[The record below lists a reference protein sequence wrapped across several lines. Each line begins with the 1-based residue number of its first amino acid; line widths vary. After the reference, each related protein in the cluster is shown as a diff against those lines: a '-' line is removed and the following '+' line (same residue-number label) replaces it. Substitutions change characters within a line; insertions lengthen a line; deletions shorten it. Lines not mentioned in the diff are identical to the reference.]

1 MSMDFYNLQSDT
13 PIETPTV
20 VTDRTLLTFSDL
32 LNRHETTK
40 NDGFPAVIME
50 ISPNLE
56 SDPRSGASPESC
68 ADKASRE
75 WSAAIATLEQ
85 LLLSLVKSDAKTD
98 GKTDAKTPNLGVIL
112 SGTTPILSHGDLLKR
127 FKTGV
132 FTPEAWQNLPLM
144 RLQLPSPSAINPA
157 WQENAITELPLF
169 PNDPIALEQFC
180 LVLTTHFSLLLVL
193 GQNSAGL
200 PAFQYSFEPTVA
212 QPAWLLLRSRL
223 ELTRHPYLALL
234 EQQIA
239 QFTPQ
244 APDYRWAMAFGR
256 LLLQHLPASLST
268 EAMGNPRRIRS
279 LSEPPIPFESALDD
293 DSVPSQ
299 YSAKN
304 SSSPLSADIELLQAL
319 THEIRTPLTTIRTMT
334 RLLLRNK
341 ALIPEMAKRLE
352 VIDQECTE
360 QIDRMEL
367 ILKAAEL
374 RSPSPQEKPVQLVP
388 ISLEQLF
395 EQGIPRWQRQAER
408 RNVDLDVLLPPK
420 LPQVVS
426 DPAML
431 DQVLTGLMEKFT
443 RSLSSGAQIRV
454 EISTAGHQ
462 LKLQFHTQSTD
473 TPNPLKALGQLL
485 MFQPATGSLS
495 LNLDVTK
502 NLCHA
507 MGGKL
512 IARKR
517 SRQEEVIT
525 IFLPLGSNLN
535 RK

>member
-1 MSMDFYNLQSDT
+1 MVASGNLI
-13 PIETPTV
+13 PIE
-20 VTDRTLLTFSDL
+20 SDL
-32 LNRHETTK
+32 Q
-40 NDGFPAVIME
+40 FAVT
-50 ISPNLE
+50 LE
-56 SDPRSGASPESC
+56 ASLGK
-68 ADKASRE
+68 ADRE
-75 WSAAIATLEQ
+75 WTAAIASLEQ
-85 LLLSLVKSDAKTD
+85 LLLSLVQFHGESQDR
-98 GKTDAKTPNLGVIL
+98 LGVIL
-112 SGTTPILSHGDLLKR
+112 CGTAPILSHTELLGR
-127 FKTGV
+127 FQTGV

-144 RLQLPSPSAINPA
+144 RLQLPSTTAINPD
-157 WQENAITELPLF
+157 WLNNAITELPLF
-169 PNDPIALEQFC
+169 PKDPLAIEQFC
-180 LVLTTHFSLLLVL
+180 WVLTAQFSLLLVL
-193 GQNSAGL
+193 GQDTAGL
-200 PAFQYSFEPTVA
+200 PTFHYSFDPDVV
-212 QPAWLLLRSRL
+212 QPSGLMLRSRL
-223 ELTRHPYLALL
+223 ELTRHPFLTVLDQA
-234 EQQIA
+234 IA
-239 QFTPQ
+239 QFSPQ
-244 APDYRWAMAFGR
+244 APDYRWVMAFSR
-256 LLLQHLPASLST
+256 LLIKNLPLAIPSY
-268 EAMGNPRRIRS
+268 EAPNNRTTHRTANCTARS
-279 LSEPPIPFESALDD
+279 LKEP
-293 DSVPSQ
+293 SVFSGS
-299 YSAKN
+299 YSTPTPQATQN
-304 SSSPLSADIELLQAL
+304 STNAPAADIELLQAL

-341 ALIPEMAKRLE
+341 ALTPDMAKRLE

-367 ILKAAEL
+367 ILKAAEM
-374 RSPSPQEKPVQLVP
+374 RSTSPQEKQVQLVP
-388 ISLEQLF
+388 ISLDQLF
-395 EQGIPRWQRQAER
+395 DQGIPRWKRQAER
-408 RNVDLDVLLPPK
+408 RNVDLDVLLPAK

-525 IFLPLGSNLN
+525 IFLPLGSNQA

>member
-1 MSMDFYNLQSDT
+1 M
-13 PIETPTV
+13 
-20 VTDRTLLTFSDL
+20 TDRTLLTFSHL
-32 LNRHETTK
+32 LNRHETTQSDGMPK
-40 NDGFPAVIME
+40 VAPAHPTPITNDLQFAVAF
-50 ISPNLE
+50 E
-56 SDPRSGASPESC
+56 SSLGK
-68 ADKASRE
+68 ADRE
-75 WSAAIATLEQ
+75 WTAAIASLEQ
-85 LLLSLVKSDAKTD
+85 LLLSLVQSSSVQSPGTS
-98 GKTDAKTPNLGVIL
+98 PNCLGVIL
-112 SGTTPILSHGDLLKR
+112 SGTAPILSHAELLGR
-127 FKTGV
+127 FQTGV
-132 FTPEAWQNLPLM
+132 FTPDAWQNLSLM
-144 RLQLPSPSAINPA
+144 RLQLPSTTPVNPTGLD
-157 WQENAITELPLF
+157 NALSELPLF
-169 PNDPIALEQFC
+169 PNDPLMLEQFC
-180 LVLTTHFSLLLVL
+180 LVLTAQFSLLLVL
-193 GQNSAGL
+193 GQDGDGL
-200 PAFQYSFEPTVA
+200 PAFHYSFEPEVL
-212 QPAWLLLRSRL
+212 QPSWLLLRSRL
-223 ELTRHPYLALL
+223 ELTHHPLLASFD
-234 EQQIA
+234 QQVS
-239 QFTPQ
+239 QVPPK
-244 APDYRWAMAFGR
+244 APDYRWVMAFGR
-256 LLLQHLPASLST
+256 LLLQHLPLAVPRYDSAST
-268 EAMGNPRRIRS
+268 NRKIRS
-279 LSEPPIPFESALDD
+279 LQNLDLVSGHHSA
-293 DSVPSQ
+293 PSQ
-299 YSAKN
+299 TA
-304 SSSPLSADIELLQAL
+304 SPNTAIAPSADIELLQAL

-341 ALIPEMAKRLE
+341 ALTTDMAKRLE
-352 VIDQECTE
+352 VIDLECTE

-367 ILKAAEL
+367 ILKAAEM
-374 RSPSPQEKPVQLVP
+374 RSPVPQEKQVQLMP

-408 RNVDLDVLLPPK
+408 RNVDLDVLLPSK

-473 TPNPLKALGQLL
+473 APNPLKALGQLL

-512 IARKR
+512 ITRKR

-525 IFLPLGSNLN
+525 IFLPLGSQQT